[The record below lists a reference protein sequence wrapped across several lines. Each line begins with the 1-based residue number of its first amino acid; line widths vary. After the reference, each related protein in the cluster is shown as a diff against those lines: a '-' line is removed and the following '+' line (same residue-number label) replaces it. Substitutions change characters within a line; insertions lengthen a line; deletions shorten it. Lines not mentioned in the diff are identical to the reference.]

1 MFDKSDLPPMPHT
14 QGGGGIPPTNTA
26 TVQHSPAPHGLTLQ
40 QYAEAK
46 ALPVEFLT
54 SLRVGETS
62 QGTRDGRAGGCVS
75 SLAPRDGLREQVD
88 ARGSGGRARMGLG

>member
-1 MFDKSDLPPMPHT
+1 MARSAADVQGEDLPPMPHT

-62 QGTRDGRAGGCVS
+62 QGT
-75 SLAPRDGLREQVD
+75 
-88 ARGSGGRARMGLG
+88 